1 MRSDPRNPICM
12 TPQES
17 AAWWQADALIRGERT
32 HAVSPCSDCYLRFA
46 EGMRLVNR
54 CDGHYPGEFVVLRVA
69 PAHHGVATSTC
80 AQCGATF
87 TRENSGAMIYCSRQC
102 NARAQSRPPCVAC
115 GSRVSGHS
123 RSGMCSGCA
132 GTGRPV
138 LRQASA

>member
-1 MRSDPRNPICM
+1 MKSDPRNPICM

-32 HAVSPCSDCYLRFA
+32 HAVSPCSDCSLRFA

-54 CDGHYPGEFVVLRVA
+54 CDGHYPGEYVELRVVQVR
-69 PAHHGVATSTC
+69 GTATATC
-80 AQCGATF
+80 AQCGKAF
-87 TRENSGAMIYCSRQC
+87 TRENTGAMRFCSRGCHTRSQ
-102 NARAQSRPPCVAC
+102 ARPPCPGC
-115 GSRVSGHS
+115 GARVSPHS

-132 GTGRPV
+132 GRGRPI